1 MSIDRPSCPQ
11 CSSSRV
17 AEMLFGFPSDIQSIK
32 GRLDSGDLVLGGCDV
47 SADSPK
53 WHCHECGHE
62 WVVSEWKAIIEDS
75 KRERA
80 GKYAEAEVAAE
91 TRGVLIATANEGGY
105 VKCPH
110 SRRSFS
116 IRYPMSWDG
125 RMHKS
130 CHTRLKI
137 TNGEQVGAQNP

>member
-1 MSIDRPSCPQ
+1 M
-11 CSSSRV
+11 
-17 AEMLFGFPSDIQSIK
+17 
-32 GRLDSGDLVLGGCDV
+32 
-47 SADSPK
+47 
-53 WHCHECGHE
+53 
-62 WVVSEWKAIIEDS
+62 SEWKAIIEDS

-80 GKYAEAEVAAE
+80 EKYAEAEVAAE
-91 TRGVLIATANEGGY
+91 TRGVLIATANEEGY

-110 SRRSFS
+110 CRRSFS
-116 IRYPMSWDG
+116 IRYPMLWDG